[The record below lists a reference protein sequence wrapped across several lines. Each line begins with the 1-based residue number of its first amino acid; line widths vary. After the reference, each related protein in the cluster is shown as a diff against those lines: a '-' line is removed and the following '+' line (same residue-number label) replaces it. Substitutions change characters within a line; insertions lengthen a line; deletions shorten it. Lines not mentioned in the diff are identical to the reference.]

1 MNVACYSQAFRVI
14 ASHFDLDRLNFDVP
28 ISEGTSCSK
37 QREESAVAV
46 QGEFSEELVVAA
58 VAKYILVVECQSEL
72 QS

>member
-1 MNVACYSQAFRVI
+1 MSLASQAFRVI
-14 ASHFDLDRLNFDVP
+14 ASHFDLDFDRLNFDVP

-58 VAKYILVVECQSEL
+58 VAKDILVVECQSEL